1 MWRAIKKYFS
11 DYPAQEKV
19 AKLLL
24 QQGLS
29 VRNGKVF
36 CENIEVPALRI
47 ARALEIDRR
56 AVNATAKTISSKKE
70 LKEVYENLHPVA
82 FFKDVARALG
92 YGVVEIIPTDPAK
105 TGILAGVSKVISD
118 SRISIRQAITE
129 DPEFSEDA
137 RLFVICEREIPA
149 ALIKKIK
156 KVRGVKSVVIY

>member
-1 MWRAIKKYFS
+1 MWRAIKKHFS
-11 DYPAQEKV
+11 EFPAQEKV

-24 QQGLS
+24 YHGLS

-56 AVNATAKTISSKKE
+56 AVNATVKTISSKKE
-70 LKEVYENLHPVA
+70 LKQVYENLHPVA

-92 YGVVEIIPTDPAK
+92 YGVVEIIPINPAK
-105 TGILAGVSKVISD
+105 TGILAGVSKVIAD
-118 SRISIRQAITE
+118 AKISIRQAITE

-137 RLFVICEREIPA
+137 RLFVICEREIPPQ
-149 ALIKKIK
+149 LIAKIK
-156 KVRGVKSVVIY
+156 RVKGVKSVVIY